1 VFENIR
7 KKSETPKTSSYA
19 SSLSSSDAKSS
30 DITSKYQEPTHMLQK
45 PSVTVLT
52 AETEFKGV
60 LAFSGELHLHGRLEG
75 TIDAESGLLV
85 IGDAAIIKADIHAQD
100 VLIHGKVQG
109 NVFAS
114 GRVELRGKAQVY
126 GDVRSNRFIIED
138 GVVFVGRSEILSER
152 AEPAPDFTQ
161 IFTRINGT
169 KEAKSPRSA

>member
-1 VFENIR
+1 
-7 KKSETPKTSSYA
+7 
-19 SSLSSSDAKSS
+19 
-30 DITSKYQEPTHMLQK
+30 MLQK

-60 LAFSGELHLHGRLEG
+60 LAFAGELHLHGRLEG

-85 IGDAAIIKADIHAQD
+85 IGDSAIIKADIHAQD

-152 AEPAPDFTQ
+152 AEPAPDFSQ
-161 IFTRINGT
+161 IFTRING
-169 KEAKSPRSA
+169 KDPKAPRSPGA

>member
-1 VFENIR
+1 MFENIR
-7 KKSETPKTSSYA
+7 RKSETPRNGSPL
-19 SSLSSSDAKSS
+19 SSLISDEKSVSSKPSIES
-30 DITSKYQEPTHMLQK
+30 TPMLQK
-45 PSVTVLT
+45 PNVTVLT

-75 TIDAESGLLV
+75 TIDAEAGLLV
-85 IGDAAIIKADIHAQD
+85 IGESAIIKADVHAQD
-100 VLIHGKVQG
+100 IIIHGKVQG

-152 AEPAPDFTQ
+152 AEPAPDFSQ
-161 IFTRINGT
+161 IFTRING
-169 KEAKSPRSA
+169 KEAKTPRS